1 MNLALSAVVIVLA
14 SATEAT
20 AADPPETSTPPTI
33 GVAARS
39 CPTRDAVAAAVSS
52 AVAHLR
58 PGLDPL
64 PSDFRIVDLGDAF
77 EVTAGGQ
84 AQQYA
89 DAARDCAERAR
100 VAAVFVALA
109 LNPPSLALPPAPAP
123 APAVGPGPVQPIEPP
138 PARRQSWISVGLAAR
153 LDGAVGG
160 GANTT
165 GGTSAGGEIEVAL
178 GRGSIGVEATAG
190 VVTSTETAI
199 GSVRVGERRFP
210 CSLSAA
216 LRRRTTAHLEV
227 RAGLGLSLTPLTLR
241 GQGLDSTLPV
251 TRLDVGARLAIEL
264 RVVELALAPFASLHL
279 EYFPRTY
286 DIAVDPLGDIGTTAP
301 FQIGLSLGMAFD
313 TWR

>member
-14 SATEAT
+14 LASEAS
-20 AADPPETSTPPTI
+20 AADPPDTRAPPPI
-33 GVAARS
+33 GGEARN
-39 CPTRDAVAAAVSS
+39 CPTRDSVAAAVSS

-58 PGLDPL
+58 QGLDPL

-84 AQQYA
+84 VQRYA

-100 VAAVFVALA
+100 VAAVFVALE

-123 APAVGPGPVQPIEPP
+123 AAVALGPVELEPP
-138 PARRQSWISVGLAAR
+138 PNRQQKWISVGVAAR
-153 LDGAVGG
+153 IDGAVGG
-160 GANTT
+160 GPDTT
-165 GGTSAGGEIEVAL
+165 GGASAGGEIGVAL
-178 GRGSIGVEATAG
+178 GRGSIDVEATAG
-190 VVTSTETAI
+190 VVTSTETTI

-216 LRRRTTAHLEV
+216 LRRRATAHLEV
-227 RAGLGLSLTPLTLR
+227 RAGLGVSLTPLTLR

-251 TRLDVGARLAIEL
+251 TRLDAGARLAIEV
-264 RVVELALAPFASLHL
+264 RVAELALAPFASLHL

-286 DIAVDPLGDIGTTAP
+286 EIAVDPLGDIGTTAP
-301 FQIGLSLGMAFD
+301 VQIGLSLGVAFD
-313 TWR
+313 TSR